1 MAENAIFNNQA
12 MAFMDTGMGLFLW
25 QEMPASVTLAE
36 GETYRVEWNDTEH
49 TCVAF
54 TANFNGVDGIGIGN
68 IALVGLG
75 ESTGEHFLLG
85 TGADGSFSAC
95 YTDETNATNRMV
107 IYHIAED
114 DKEYL
119 IWGST
124 LKGIANAIR
133 AKNGTTGQIA
143 VTDMATKISEI
154 TGGGGGSDVE
164 VVYVTFMSH
173 DGTTELHKRAVVPG
187 NDCMEVVSG
196 NLIDAPTKE
205 STNTTVFNFAGWSL
219 SAGGNA
225 DASALDNVTV
235 DRTVYAAYTAATR
248 YYTVRFF
255 DGSELVHTMQVQYG
269 ASANYTMEKEGY
281 QFNGWQ
287 PSNTNIIADTDCYA
301 QWATA
306 ITFANATWAQIAEI
320 SESGEAANYFKVGDT
335 KDIPYGNDTLTVTI
349 AGFNHDNLPSGGKA
363 GISIVCL
370 SVPNQSVK
378 WDSNYNS
385 SFEYP
390 YANAHSTSSYVRD
403 SLPHRTLS
411 TTVLNAL
418 PEDLQAVIKPVTKSY
433 NRYKT
438 ADATLASVDDSL
450 WLLSLDEMGYNF
462 VTFDTTKISAI
473 GTKYA
478 LFDSMDY
485 YASSIINKQGVVT
498 NCNTAQSVGYWTRSN
513 IRGSGYWT
521 PIILTSAG
529 GAYSITYSSSNSS
542 GTYAY
547 STEWFMRFGF
557 CV

>member
-1 MAENAIFNNQA
+1 MAEKLVFEHSLGFQFSSDFGCFLFPYSPAPFT
-12 MAFMDTGMGLFLW
+12 MA
-25 QEMPASVTLAE
+25 A
-36 GETYRVEWNDTEH
+36 GERYRVVWDGTSYDVSVIDTNVIIPGTVAMGNGAPYGFPGNNEPFIILYSGLDVTFISTVDMEEKDH
-49 TCVAF
+49 TVA
-54 TANFNGVDGIGIGN
+54 VYQII
-68 IALVGLG
+68 
-75 ESTGEHFLLG
+75 EE
-85 TGADGSFSAC
+85 
-95 YTDETNATNRMV
+95 
-107 IYHIAED
+107 

-119 IWGST
+119 VRRST
-124 LKGIANAIR
+124 LKGIADAIR
-133 AKNGTTGQIA
+133 YKAGTSEDIA
-143 VTDMATKISEI
+143 VTDMANRIFNI
-154 TGGGGGSDVE
+154 TGGGSDVE

-173 DGTTELHKRAVVPG
+173 DGSTELFKRAVVPG

-205 STNTTVFNFAGWSL
+205 STNTTVYNFAGWSL

-225 DASALDNVTV
+225 DASALDNVTI

-378 WDSNYNS
+378 WDSSYNS

-390 YANAHSTSSYVRD
+390 YAKAHSTSSYVRD

-418 PEDLQAVIKPVTKSY
+418 PEDLRAVIKPVTKSY

-438 ADATLASVDDSL
+438 TDATLASVDDSL